1 ASPPPPGG
9 GGREHGRSFMA
20 LQNAPFWY
28 ADGDRRKAMLPYKD
42 NIPSRRVPFITW
54 ALIGINVIV
63 FIFELME
70 GSNIEQVFYQFGMV
84 PAYVT
89 AGIYGPRYEVLPF
102 LTSMFMHAGWLHIG
116 GNMLYLWIFGDN
128 VEDRMGHVVFLLF
141 YLLSGVGASLLHLA
155 TDPGSAVPTVGA
167 SGAIAGVMG
176 AYLVLYPK
184 ARIRT
189 VVFFFYLIRIMEI
202 PALVLLGFWF
212 VLQFFSGVVASVG
225 TAESGGV
232 AFWAHVGGFIVGI
245 AGGFLAKLLTKDRS
259 MEVISPDG
267 RSVWR

>member
-1 ASPPPPGG
+1 
-9 GGREHGRSFMA
+9 
-20 LQNAPFWY
+20 
-28 ADGDRRKAMLPYKD
+28 MLPYKD

-54 ALIGINVIV
+54 GLIGINVIV

-70 GSNIEQVFYQFGMV
+70 GANLEQVFYQFGMV

-89 AGIYGPRYEVLPF
+89 AGVYGPRYEIVPF
-102 LTSMFMHAGWLHIG
+102 LTSMFMHSGWLHIG

-141 YLLSGVGASLLHLA
+141 YLVSGVGASLLHLA
-155 TDPGSAVPTVGA
+155 TDPHSTIPTVGA

-184 ARIRT
+184 ARIRS
-189 VVFFFYLIRIMEI
+189 VVFFFYFIRIMEI
-202 PALVLLGFWF
+202 PALILLGLWF
-212 VLQFFSGVVASVG
+212 VLQLFSGAASFG
-225 TAESGGV
+225 ATEGGGV

-245 AGGFLAKLLTKDRS
+245 GGGFLAKLLTKEPT
-259 MEVISPDG
+259 MEVISPNG
-267 RSVWR
+267 RHVWR